1 MQTLITVHALIQ
13 YKDKYIVLKRAAH
26 RSNPGYWN
34 CVTGHIKEHESAEE
48 AVIREVKEET
58 NLDGTIIKTAEPFI
72 HITGERRWVILA
84 YLINVEDISNLKVDS
99 NESEEYRWIT
109 KEDRMISEYKGME
122 DTFKLLGIIND

>member
-13 YKDKYIVLKRAAH
+13 YEDKYIVLKRAAH

-58 NLDGTIIKTAEPFI
+58 G
-72 HITGERRWVILA
+72 
-84 YLINVEDISNLKVDS
+84 
-99 NESEEYRWIT
+99 
-109 KEDRMISEYKGME
+109 
-122 DTFKLLGIIND
+122 INDFKVRKLVDFEAWSEGGSGKCVVTF